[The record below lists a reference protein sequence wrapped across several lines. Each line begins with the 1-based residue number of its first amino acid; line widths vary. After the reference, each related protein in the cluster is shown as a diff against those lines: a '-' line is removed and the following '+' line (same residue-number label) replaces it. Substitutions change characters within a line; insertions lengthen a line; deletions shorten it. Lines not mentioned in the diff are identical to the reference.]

1 MGLDRQ
7 KQYRKYPY
15 KYPKYIMVFNRSVP
29 RGSAILNVLS
39 LQFATRALVTT
50 GIEVGE
56 FFTDGISGSVDISVH
71 QGFDLRAL
79 SFQTARSSSTAIAD
93 KADAS

>member
-1 MGLDRQ
+1 
-7 KQYRKYPY
+7 
-15 KYPKYIMVFNRSVP
+15 MVFNRSVP